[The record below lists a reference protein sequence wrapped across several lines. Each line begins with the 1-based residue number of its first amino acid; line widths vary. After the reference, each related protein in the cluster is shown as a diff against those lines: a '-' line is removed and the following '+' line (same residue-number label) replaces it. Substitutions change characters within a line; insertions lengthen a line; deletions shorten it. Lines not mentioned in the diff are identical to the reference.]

1 MESKYFISAFLEVES
16 IDTGNEIARDL
27 ARVGNLF
34 DTEEQARKVLH
45 LLKYKIGRYAKI
57 LHNLR
62 NKSVCSSSNTSFRT
76 AEYTGIYATA
86 EKDNSREDR

>member
-45 LLKYKIGRYAKI
+45 ILKYKNGQ
-57 LHNLR
+57 
-62 NKSVCSSSNTSFRT
+62 
-76 AEYTGIYATA
+76 
-86 EKDNSREDR
+86 EKHKDW

>member
-1 MESKYFISAFLEVES
+1 MPRNWTNSTRSMASKYFISAFLEVES

-45 LLKYKIGRYAKI
+45 ILKYKIGRD
-57 LHNLR
+57 
-62 NKSVCSSSNTSFRT
+62 
-76 AEYTGIYATA
+76 E
-86 EKDNSREDR
+86 REVQGHIQV

>member
-1 MESKYFISAFLEVES
+1 MASKYFISAFLEVES

-45 LLKYKIGRYAKI
+45 ILKYKIGRD
-57 LHNLR
+57 
-62 NKSVCSSSNTSFRT
+62 
-76 AEYTGIYATA
+76 E
-86 EKDNSREDR
+86 REVQNNV

>member
-1 MESKYFISAFLEVES
+1 MASKYFISAFLEVES

-34 DTEEQARKVLH
+34 DTEEQARRVLH
-45 LLKYKIGRYAKI
+45 VLKYKIGRYAKI

-62 NKSVCSSSNTSFRT
+62 KESVCGGSNTGASAST
-76 AEYTGIYATA
+76 L
-86 EKDNSREDR
+86 